1 MELFNS
7 YPDNIKALKSAILQ
21 SRYRT
26 ASLVNKKLLTPYL
39 AVGKFISNKIEE
51 EKWKAKVIENL
62 SADVPLELPG
72 LRGFSATNIKRMRLF
87 FESWDEQTVIKPT
100 VSVQLACLTDVET
113 LKN

>member
-21 SRYRT
+21 SRYRA

-51 EKWKAKVIENL
+51 EMWKAKVIENY
-62 SADVPLELPG
+62 
-72 LRGFSATNIKRMRLF
+72 
-87 FESWDEQTVIKPT
+87 
-100 VSVQLACLTDVET
+100 QLMYHLNCPV
-113 LKN
+113 